1 MFEPFYR
8 YASPQQFYLTAKRLV
23 PWLGTLTLLLA
34 SIGLYGGLVH
44 APPDYQQG
52 DAYRIIYIHVPA
64 AWMSLFVYVVMATSG
79 AVVLIWHVKLA
90 EVIASSS
97 APLGASF
104 TFLALITGSLWG
116 KPMWGTYWVWDARL
130 TSELILLFLYLGF
143 MALETAIED
152 VRTGGEGVCR
162 AGARRGGKYSDHPLL
177 GGMVEHTPPGPHRV
191 EVRRTLDP
199 FQYAGAVDD
208 YGSSLSRC
216 TTLPFCSSERAAKSS
231 NGNATRVGCANWV
244 PDNGVNRRFFLH
256 GRLCVLRVGLVWHCP
271 GGVGRKFSAAHDPCP
286 PFA

>member
-34 SIGLYGGLVH
+34 AIGLYGGLVH

-79 AVVLIWHVKLA
+79 AVVLIWHVKVA

-152 VRTGGEGVCR
+152 VRTGARACAVLALVGVVNIPIIHYSVEWWNTLHQGPTVSKLDAPSIHFSMLAPLMIMALAFTLYYITVLLIR
-162 AGARRGGKYSDHPLL
+162 ARGQILDRERNASW
-177 GGMVEHTPPGPHRV
+177 
-191 EVRRTLDP
+191 VREL
-199 FQYAGAVDD
+199 
-208 YGSSLSRC
+208 
-216 TTLPFCSSERAAKSS
+216 
-231 NGNATRVGCANWV
+231 
-244 PDNGVNRRFFLH
+244 
-256 GRLCVLRVGLVWHCP
+256 
-271 GGVGRKFSAAHDPCP
+271 GVG
-286 PFA
+286 